1 MQSYHLIPY
10 MTIHP
15 FHVGQTVYV
24 RPSAFTRNAAAGL
37 YEIRAVLPEEDG
49 RRRYRIKSL
58 IEPYE
63 RVASEHELNE
73 A

>member
-1 MQSYHLIPY
+1 
-10 MTIHP
+10 MTSHQ

-24 RPSAFTRNAAAGL
+24 RSSAVAGKAAAGL
-37 YEIRAVLPEEDG
+37 YEIRAVLPEEGG

-63 RVASEHELNE
+63 RVASEHELGE

>member
-1 MQSYHLIPY
+1 

-15 FHVGQTVYV
+15 FRVGQTVYV
-24 RPSAFTRNAAAGL
+24 RPSAFGGGAATGL